1 MISFLPDRWPTT
13 LSVQRGVEH
22 RRAENRRR
30 FDVLAGGGGFVNNL
44 EEDRSGLSWGE
55 SWAWIQSHWLASD
68 CFPRGRFLSCARD
81 LWGGAPAV
89 RAGGALRGGVAH
101 AIRADGFTRRAVAQ
115 FRGGDLARAL
125 SRAGEDVIS
134 GRAAASFRGEEV
146 EEEEVM
152 QGMAEV
158 LFSWAAAEKKA

>member
-1 MISFLPDRWPTT
+1 MGLSQPPPFSLYFIPWPFLISFLPDRWPTT

-81 LWGGAPAV
+81 LWGV
-89 RAGGALRGGVAH
+89 
-101 AIRADGFTRRAVAQ
+101 DFTRQAVAQ

-152 QGMAEV
+152 QGRAEA